1 MGCPRVAAP
10 CEGVL
15 RSFGDHAGVPPF
27 PSSWVEIEVMDAF
40 PESGLFMGSNI
51 FTAAGPPAGGVR
63 QESFPLVRGVIILT
77 VPSRPDLTNCLPG
90 VH

>member
-1 MGCPRVAAP
+1 MSENLQRPG
-10 CEGVL
+10 EFSW
-15 RSFGDHAGVPPF
+15 SFGDRAGVPPF

-63 QESFPLVRGVIILT
+63 QESGLTANGVSLT
-77 VPSRPDLTNCLPG
+77 LGASNRAETQSWNPE
-90 VH
+90 